1 MYVNFFQLFTFIAK
15 YQKEKNDLFF
25 HFRAQALNASI
36 SNQTGRANRGKVP
49 PPLLR
54 SRTLPAIIVPGIP
67 VVSLHTDKSP
77 FQWGKCFSFPF
88 IQTHQHKHK
97 NQ

>member
-1 MYVNFFQLFTFIAK
+1 MISFLF
-15 YQKEKNDLFF
+15 LS
-25 HFRAQALNASI
+25 RAQALNASI
-36 SNQTGRANRGKVP
+36 NNQAGRTNRGKVP

-77 FQWGKCFSFPF
+77 FQWGK
-88 IQTHQHKHK
+88 
-97 NQ
+97 